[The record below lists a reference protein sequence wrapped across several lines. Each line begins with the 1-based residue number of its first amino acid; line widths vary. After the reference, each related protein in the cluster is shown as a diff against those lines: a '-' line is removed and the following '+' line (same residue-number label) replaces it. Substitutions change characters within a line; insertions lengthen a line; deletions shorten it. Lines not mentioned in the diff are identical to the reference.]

1 MSTVV
6 TVIHKNLNLPN
17 HQLYIPDQGRK
28 SCECYDACITGH
40 GQVEVDGGIGPRQYP
55 FASATGTSSLISL
68 TLSVR
73 NLSLPPLLDSKPSLL
88 QIKPRKSH
96 GTGPISL
103 QVRTPTNIALRSL
116 AWHIRLRLSYGDV
129 HSSEGNGQSTRS
141 RSAAGSGRLV
151 CRTGG
156 CQYFAPHR

>member
-55 FASATGTSSLISL
+55 FASATDTSSLISL

-73 NLSLPPLLDSKPSLL
+73 NLTLPPLLDSKPSLL
-88 QIKPRKSH
+88 QIKTKEVTWYWANLASGPYSYEHCSH
-96 GTGPISL
+96 F
-103 QVRTPTNIALRSL
+103 
-116 AWHIRLRLSYGDV
+116 
-129 HSSEGNGQSTRS
+129 S
-141 RSAAGSGRLV
+141 R
-151 CRTGG
+151 
-156 CQYFAPHR
+156 F